1 MTEGF
6 LIFGFALLLAGEFR
20 SKLVRTSIKFSVLES
35 ALKFEN
41 GFKVG
46 KTINTGF
53 LIDAIFEYYFDT

>member
-6 LIFGFALLLAGEFR
+6 LIFGFALLLAGKLR
-20 SKLVRTSIKFSVLES
+20 SKLVRILIKFES